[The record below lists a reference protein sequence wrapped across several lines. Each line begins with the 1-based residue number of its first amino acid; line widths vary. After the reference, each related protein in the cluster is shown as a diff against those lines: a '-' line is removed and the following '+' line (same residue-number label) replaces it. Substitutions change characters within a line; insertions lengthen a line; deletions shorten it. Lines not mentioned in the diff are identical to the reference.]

1 LKIIKN
7 IIVCQKDE
15 KNTMYNISNFRK
27 YLNDNKESLLKCIK
41 EENNCEFR
49 SHKWEKLWY
58 KTFDDDIFYNS
69 DLLWTNFLKW
79 CCVK

>member
-1 LKIIKN
+1 
-7 IIVCQKDE
+7 
-15 KNTMYNISNFRK
+15 MYNISNFRK

-41 EENNCEFR
+41 EENNCEFSR
-49 SHKWEKLWY
+49 SDDWEKKWDTL
-58 KTFDDDIFYNS
+58 FDDDIFYIS